1 MTGDPLTAGGPL
13 GSRAPLT
20 AAGPPTGGVPAG
32 GMPAGGM
39 PAGGV
44 PAGGM
49 PLPPEVPRPAP
60 PGTGFGPPPA
70 APSGAPAGS
79 QRPASVTGTFV
90 RLKLAVLRNGVRQS
104 TGRTVSWCLGVGL
117 ALLCALGNGAGMI
130 ALRGDAYAPAAATT
144 LVTAVAVGWT
154 VMPLFF
160 FGGDDTLDPTRL
172 AMLPLRPRPLIAAL
186 LASSL
191 VGAGPLFTLLIGVGA
206 VVALAHGAAATV
218 VAVPAVVLVLAVCAA
233 ASRGVAAANTRLLTS
248 RKGRDLALLSGL
260 VVAVGAQLVNLGLS
274 SLSSHHGL
282 HRVTSVAS
290 VLRWIPP
297 ASAVDAVRS
306 VSDGDYGR
314 AAVQLALAV
323 VLLAVLLRW
332 WYRTL
337 HRLMMSPDSSTLQP
351 SPDST
356 ERKGGRRP
364 LLSLLLPERV
374 MAGRTATVM
383 ERQFRYVGRDPKLRA
398 SWATGLAVGLL
409 LPLVAVVQHGSVYQ
423 CLWTAG
429 LLGMQMYNQF
439 GMDNSAFWTVVATTT
454 TRREAEAELRGRALM
469 LTVVALPYVT
479 VVTCATALLLGR
491 AGAMPEVLG
500 MAYAFLGALIST
512 GGYTSVRFP
521 YAVTQDN
528 AFGNAAPGNGSMVA
542 FNALGGSVVASAFC
556 LPVLGLDL
564 ALHLTGHH
572 ALLWTVLP
580 VGAVYAAVLSVVS
593 LRFTAPRLL
602 DRLPEILSAVALP

>member
-1 MTGDPLTAGGPL
+1 M
-13 GSRAPLT
+13 
-20 AAGPPTGGVPAG
+20 
-32 GMPAGGM
+32 
-39 PAGGV
+39 
-44 PAGGM
+44 
-49 PLPPEVPRPAP
+49 
-60 PGTGFGPPPA
+60 
-70 APSGAPAGS
+70 
-79 QRPASVTGTFV
+79 
-90 RLKLAVLRNGVRQS
+90 LRNGVRQS

-117 ALLCALGNGAGMI
+117 ALLCALANGAGMI

-144 LVTAVAVGWT
+144 LVTAVAIGWT

-172 AMLPLRPRPLIAAL
+172 AMLPLRPRPLVTAL
-186 LASSL
+186 LVSSL
-191 VGAGPLFTLLIGVGA
+191 VGPGPLFTLLIGAGSVA
-206 VVALAHGAAATV
+206 ALAHGAAAVV
-218 VAVPAVVLVLAVCAA
+218 VAVPAVVLLLAVCAA

-260 VVAVGAQLVNLGLS
+260 VVAVGAQLANLALS

-290 VLRWIPP
+290 VLRWVPP
-297 ASAVDAVRS
+297 TSAVDAVRS
-306 VSDGDYGR
+306 VSTGAYGQ
-314 AAVQLALAV
+314 AAAQLALAAA
-323 VLLAVLLRW
+323 LLAVLLRW
-332 WYRTL
+332 WYRSL
-337 HRLMMSPDSSTLQP
+337 DRLMMSPDSSTLQP
-351 SPDST
+351 AAGGT

-364 LLSLLLPERV
+364 LLSRLLPERILS
-374 MAGRTATVM
+374 GRTSTVM

-439 GMDNSAFWTVVATTT
+439 GMDHSAFWTVVATTA
-454 TRREAEAELRGRALM
+454 TRKEAEAELRGRALM
-469 LTVVALPYVT
+469 LTAVALPYVT

-491 AGAMPEVLG
+491 AGTIPEVLG

-512 GGYTSVRFP
+512 GGYASVRFP

-580 VGAVYAAVLSVVS
+580 LGAVYAAALSVAS

-602 DRLPEILSAVALP
+602 DRLPEILSAVAVP